1 MSQMSAK
8 VAQLLVDNI
17 QGDQIIGHTKDVIS
31 SLRVAMKQMIQ
42 ESDWLKDGKIL
53 CPCMNELLAMTT

>member
-17 QGDQIIGHTKDVIS
+17 QGDQIIGHTKDVIG

-42 ESDWLKDGKIL
+42 ESDWLKDGKITL
-53 CPCMNELLAMTT
+53 PPLHE

>member
-1 MSQMSAK
+1 MSAK

-17 QGDQIIGHTKDVIS
+17 HGDQIIDHTKDVIS

-42 ESDWLKDGKIL
+42 ESDWLKDGKITL
-53 CPCMNELLAMTT
+53 PLHE